1 MMNTVTAAETTQL
14 LNNREKA
21 FTVSISVT
29 PILSPKVIKLA
40 KILDIKVI
48 PKEAGLE
55 LIINDPWRQASRVSY
70 FACSKLV
77 SRTRP
82 KAGDY
87 LALYD
92 DGKVGIVARN
102 DVSTVA

>member
-1 MMNTVTAAETTQL
+1 MNTVTAAEITQL
-14 LNNREKA
+14 LNNSEKA
-21 FTVSISVT
+21 FTVSILVT
-29 PILSPKVIKLA
+29 PISSPKVIKLA

-55 LIINDPWRQASRVSY
+55 LIINDPWRQTPRVSY
-70 FACSKLV
+70 FACSELV
-77 SRTRP
+77 RKARP

-92 DGKVGIVARN
+92 DGKVWIVAKN